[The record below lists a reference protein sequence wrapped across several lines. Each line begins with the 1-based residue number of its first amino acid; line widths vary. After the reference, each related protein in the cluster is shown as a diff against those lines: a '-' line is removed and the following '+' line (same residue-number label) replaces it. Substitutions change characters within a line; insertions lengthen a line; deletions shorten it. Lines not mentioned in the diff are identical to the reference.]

1 MQFNPAEN
9 AGLSSFKFYPD
20 YFALPFSTTQ
30 SPAMGEPQLNMSNV
44 PVQNNYNDFLTN
56 TPPIANHPKF
66 LTHTP
71 SIANRPKK
79 GIFDNI
85 SETWKVSVRH
95 SSDTSEM
102 SSIPKNGTLAHS
114 NEMKCTTRSAE
125 IPVKFL

>member
-1 MQFNPAEN
+1 MQFNPDEN

-30 SPAMGEPQLNMSNV
+30 SPAMGEPQLNMSN
-44 PVQNNYNDFLTN
+44 YN
-56 TPPIANHPKF
+56 HF

-79 GIFDNI
+79 GISDNDI
-85 SETWKVSVRH
+85 SETLKASVRH
-95 SSDTSEM
+95 SSDTTEI

>member
-30 SPAMGEPQLNMSNV
+30 SPAMGAPQLNMSNV
-44 PVQNNYNDFLTN
+44 PVQNNYN
-56 TPPIANHPKF
+56 HF

-79 GIFDNI
+79 GISDNDI
-85 SETWKVSVRH
+85 SETLKASVRH
-95 SSDTSEM
+95 SSDTTEI

-125 IPVKFL
+125 IPVKFLK